1 MVEAPNS
8 SSRGGRRTETDVKH
22 HHHPSSS
29 SSLLVP
35 SPAAEQQQ
43 GELFEGFKF
52 VRSLAEHNPSR
63 SASLESVAGWGGTA
77 LVGSAAFTGTITAW
91 ARSRTKAERNL
102 PRGTHVRAA
111 FTAFKALGVAST
123 FTGVSTVAV
132 LGVAYALGVDSADTL
147 RKSLRGATRGAI
159 AATGVDTLRA
169 AARR

>member
-1 MVEAPNS
+1 M
-8 SSRGGRRTETDVKH
+8 
-22 HHHPSSS
+22 
-29 SSLLVP
+29 
-35 SPAAEQQQ
+35 
-43 GELFEGFKF
+43 
-52 VRSLAEHNPSR
+52 RSLAEHNSSR

-77 LVGSAAFTGTITAW
+77 LVGSAALTGTITAW

-102 PRGTHVRAA
+102 PRGTHARAA

-159 AATGVDTLRA
+159 AATGADTLRA
-169 AARR
+169 ATRR